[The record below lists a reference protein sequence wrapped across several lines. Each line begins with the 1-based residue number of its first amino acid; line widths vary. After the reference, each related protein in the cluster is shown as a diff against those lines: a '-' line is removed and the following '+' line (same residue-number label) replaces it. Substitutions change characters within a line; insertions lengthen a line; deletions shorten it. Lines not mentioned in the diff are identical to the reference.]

1 MTRVKPFQGLR
12 PVPEKVGEVA
22 SPPYDVLNS
31 DEAREKAKGNPL
43 SFLHVVKPE
52 IDLDPSVD
60 HYDPK
65 VYAKGAENLNRLIDQ
80 KVLIQDEKPCY
91 YIYKLR
97 MGDHEQVGL
106 VAVASVED
114 YVQNRIKKHEHTRP
128 DKEQDRV
135 NHINHLNAQAGPVFL
150 TYRASQEID
159 DLIKQGMM
167 KDPVYDFVGDYDV
180 QHTFYAVDD
189 SSLIQK
195 ISDAFSR
202 IDALYVADGHHRSA
216 AATRVRDMRKEADS
230 NPTGEKGYDYF
241 LTVIFP
247 DSQMRILDYNRV
259 VADLNGL
266 SMDDF
271 LAKVEEKFDV
281 LIQGPSCEGCGGCG
295 GIPYGPQE
303 VHDFGMYLDGQWFSL
318 KPKKGTFDPSDPISQ
333 LDVSILQENL
343 LSPILGIE
351 DPRTDKR
358 IHFVGGIR
366 GLNELE
372 KLVESGNYEVAF
384 SLYPTSIAQ
393 LLSVA
398 DAGKV
403 MPPKSTWFEPKL
415 RSGVVI
421 HKLD

>member
-1 MTRVKPFQGLR
+1 MARIKPFRGLR

-52 IDLDPSVD
+52 IDLDPAID

-65 VYAKGAENLNRLIDQ
+65 VYTKGSENLNRLINQ
-80 KVLIQDEKPCY
+80 KVLVQDEKPCY
-91 YIYKLR
+91 YVYRLR
-97 MGDHEQVGL
+97 MGNHEQVGL
-106 VAVASVED
+106 VAIASVED
-114 YVQNRIKKHEHTRP
+114 YAQNRIKKHEHTRA

-159 DLIKQGMM
+159 DLIKKSMA

-180 QHTFYAVDD
+180 QHTFYVIEDA
-189 SSLIQK
+189 SLIQK

-216 AATRVRDMRKEADS
+216 AATRVRDIRKKADS
-230 NPTGEKGYDYF
+230 KPTGEKAYDYF

-266 SMDDF
+266 SMDAF
-271 LAKVEEKFDV
+271 LEKVAEKFDV

-295 GIPYGPQE
+295 GIPYRPQE

-318 KPKKGTFDPSDPISQ
+318 KPKEGTFDPQDPISQ

-343 LSPILGIE
+343 LSSILGIE

-366 GLNELE
+366 GLSELE
-372 KLVESGNYEVAF
+372 RLVDNGDYKVAF
-384 SLYPTSIAQ
+384 SLFPTSIAQ